1 MPEPHKDERPKAER
15 IAADIRRKIMAGDW
29 EPGRKVPTN
38 EQLRA
43 QYETS
48 NVTIQRALQILKDEK
63 FLEGQTGIGVFV
75 RSERA
80 QTITPAHYIAPSE
93 PGQPYR
99 WLTEA
104 TRRQQTG
111 KYRMLDVAEVE
122 PPVEVARALRL
133 EAGDTAML
141 RSRIGYLDGQP
152 AELVH
157 SYYPIELAR
166 DTRLADRR
174 LIPGGSPALL
184 NEMGYPTRS
193 QDDAVAARP
202 ATTEEYEA
210 LEIPRDVPVLEVFR
224 IVYSDDDRP
233 IEVTILTKASHRF
246 KMGYHIDLAD

>member
-1 MPEPHKDERPKAER
+1 MPEPHKDKRPLAER
-15 IAADIRRKIMAGDW
+15 IAAEIRKAIMSGEW
-29 EPGRKVPTN
+29 EPGRRVPTN
-38 EQLRA
+38 EELRT

-48 NVTIQRALQILKDEK
+48 NVTIQRALQILKDES
-63 FLEGQTGIGVFV
+63 FLEGQTGVGVFV
-75 RSERA
+75 RNDRA

-104 TRRQQTG
+104 TKRQQHG
-111 KYRMLDVAEVE
+111 KYRMLEVGE
-122 PPVEVARALRL
+122 VVPPVEVARALRL
-133 EAGDTAML
+133 EEGGTAML
-141 RSRIGYLDGQP
+141 RSRIGFLDDQP

-166 DTRLADRR
+166 GNRLADRR

-184 NEMGYPTRS
+184 LELGYPTRS

-202 ATTEEYEA
+202 ATTDEYEA

-224 IVYSDDDRP
+224 IVYSDDEKP
-233 IEVTILTKASHRF
+233 IEVTVLTKPAHRF
-246 KMGYHIDLAD
+246 KMGYHIETP

>member
-1 MPEPHKDERPKAER
+1 MPEPHKDKRPLAER
-15 IAADIRRKIMAGDW
+15 IAAEIRKAIMSGEW
-29 EPGRKVPTN
+29 EPGRRVPTN
-38 EQLRA
+38 EELRT

-63 FLEGQTGIGVFV
+63 LLEGQTGVGVFV
-75 RSERA
+75 RGGRA
-80 QTITPAHYIAPSE
+80 QTIMPAHYIAPAE

-104 TRRQQTG
+104 TKRQQRS
-111 KYRMLDVAEVE
+111 KYRMLEVGE
-122 PPVEVARALRL
+122 VVPPVEVARALRL
-133 EAGDTAML
+133 EEGDTAML
-141 RSRIGYLDGQP
+141 RSRIGFLDDQP

-157 SYYPIELAR
+157 SYYPIELAQ

-184 NEMGYPTRS
+184 LELGYPTRS

-224 IVYSDDDRP
+224 IVYSDDEKP
-233 IEVTILTKASHRF
+233 IEVTVLTKPAHRF
-246 KMGYHIDLAD
+246 KMGYHIDL

>member
-1 MPEPHKDERPKAER
+1 MPEPHEDKRPLAER
-15 IAADIRRKIMAGDW
+15 IAAEIRKLIMSGEW

-38 EQLRA
+38 EVLRA

-63 FLEGQTGIGVFV
+63 FLEGQAGVGVFV
-75 RSERA
+75 RGERA
-80 QTITPAHYIAPSE
+80 QTIQPAHYIAPSE

-104 TRRQQTG
+104 ANRQQRG
-111 KYRMLDVAEVE
+111 KYRMLDVGEVV
-122 PPVEVARALRL
+122 PPREVAKALRID
-133 EAGDTAML
+133 EGDTAML
-141 RSRIGYLDGQP
+141 RSRIGFLDEHP

-166 DTRLADRR
+166 GTRLADRR

-184 NEMGYPTRS
+184 HEMGYPTRS

-210 LEIPRDVPVLEVFR
+210 LEIPRDVPVIEVFR
-224 IVYSDDDRP
+224 IVYSDDDKP
-233 IEVTILTKASHRF
+233 IEVTLLTKPAHRF
-246 KMGYHIDLAD
+246 KMGYHIEL

>member
-1 MPEPHKDERPKAER
+1 MPEPHKDERPLAER
-15 IAADIRRKIMAGDW
+15 IAAEIRKLIMSGDW

-38 EQLRA
+38 QELRT
-43 QYETS
+43 QYATS

-63 FLEGQTGIGVFV
+63 FLEGQVGVGVFV
-75 RSERA
+75 RGESA
-80 QTITPAHYIAPSE
+80 QTISPAHYIAPSE

-104 TRRQQTG
+104 VRRNQHG
-111 KYRMLDVAEVE
+111 KYKMREVGE
-122 PPVEVARALRL
+122 VVPPVEVARALRL
-133 EAGDTAML
+133 DEGGTAML
-141 RSRIGYLDGQP
+141 RSRIGYLNDQP

-184 NEMGYPTRS
+184 LDMGYPTRS
-193 QDDAVAARP
+193 QDDAIAARP

-210 LEIPRDVPVLEVFR
+210 LEIPRDVPVLEIFR
-224 IVYSDDDRP
+224 IVYSDDEKP
-233 IEVTILTKASHRF
+233 IEVTLLTKPAHRF
-246 KMGYHIDLAD
+246 KMGYHIEMP